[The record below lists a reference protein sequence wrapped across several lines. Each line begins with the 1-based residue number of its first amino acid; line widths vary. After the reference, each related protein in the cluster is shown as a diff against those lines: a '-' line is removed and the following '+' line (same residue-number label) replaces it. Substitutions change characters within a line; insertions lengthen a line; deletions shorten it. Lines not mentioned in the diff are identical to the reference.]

1 MVDNSTGENT
11 DKKKILLVDDNE
23 VQLSM
28 TEIQL
33 KKQYEVTTAKSG
45 KEALEHLFHGLV
57 PNLIMLD
64 ILMPDMDGWE
74 TFGRLRAV
82 SVLHEVP
89 IVFLSSVNDKEEID
103 RAFDMGAADFIV
115 KPFKSQEFLE
125 RISKA
130 INSKASKAA
139 NKESNK
145 N

>member
-1 MVDNSTGENT
+1 MVENNAIDDN

-33 KKQYEVTTAKSG
+33 KKDYEVTTAKSG
-45 KEALEHLFHGLV
+45 KEALDHLFHGLV
-57 PNLIMLD
+57 PNLIILD

-89 IVFLSSVNDKEEID
+89 ILFLSSINDKSEID
-103 RAFDMGAADFIV
+103 RAFDMGAADFLV
-115 KPFKSQEFLE
+115 KPFKSKEFLE
-125 RISKA
+125 RIRKA
-130 INSKASKAA
+130 IK
-139 NKESNK
+139 KEN
-145 N
+145 

>member
-1 MVDNSTGENT
+1 MVINDINESS

-23 VQLSM
+23 AQLSI

-33 KKQYEVTTAKSG
+33 QKEYEVTAAKSG

-57 PNLIMLD
+57 PDLIVLD

-82 SVLHEVP
+82 SVLHETP
-89 IVFLSSVNDKEEID
+89 IVFLSSIDKKEEID
-103 RAFDMGAADFIV
+103 RAFEMGAADFIV
-115 KPFKSQEFLE
+115 KPFKSNEFLE

-130 INSKASKAA
+130 IN
-139 NKESNK
+139 KESVESQV
-145 N
+145 

>member
-1 MVDNSTGENT
+1 MVENNANDNVP
-11 DKKKILLVDDNE
+11 KKKILLVDDNE

-33 KKQYEVTTAKSG
+33 KKSYEVTTAKSG
-45 KEALEHLFHGLV
+45 KEALDHLFHGLV
-57 PNLIMLD
+57 PDLIVLD

-89 IVFLSSVNDKEEID
+89 ILFLSSVNDENEIT

-115 KPFKSQEFLE
+115 KPFNSKEFLE
-125 RISKA
+125 KISKA
-130 INSKASKAA
+130 VK
-139 NKESNK
+139 KEKENCV
-145 N
+145 